1 MFQRKRSDTLVST
14 VEQTYGINLN
24 TRADA
29 LLGNLLQDRGFDSLS
44 QLLDAYHGRATAH
57 ARKRKVF
64 LSFHIEDLS
73 QVNGFRLMAQNP
85 NLSFEVNETSSR
97 TPVQS
102 ERSTYIRQA
111 ISQKIYNASVL
122 VCLIGNGTAW
132 RDWVDWEI
140 ETAVQYR
147 KGICGVRLK
156 DSRGRT
162 PEALAARGAPVAK
175 WDMSAIIGSIE
186 CAAARRS

>member
-14 VEQTYGINLN
+14 IEQTYGINLN
-24 TRADA
+24 TRADTQ
-29 LLGNLLQDRGFDSLS
+29 LGNLLVDRGFDSLS
-44 QLLDAYHGRATAH
+44 QLLDAYHGRANYH
-57 ARKRKVF
+57 ARKRKIF
-64 LSFHIEDLS
+64 ISFHIEDLP
-73 QVNGFRLMAQNP
+73 QVNGFRLMMRNP
-85 NLSFEVNETSSR
+85 NLAFEVNETSSR
-97 TPVQS
+97 SPVQS
-102 ERSTYIRQA
+102 ERSAYIRQA
-111 ISQKIYNASVL
+111 ISEKIYDASVL

-162 PEALAARGAPVAK
+162 PEALAVRGAPVAK
-175 WDMSAIIGSIE
+175 WDMAAIVASIE